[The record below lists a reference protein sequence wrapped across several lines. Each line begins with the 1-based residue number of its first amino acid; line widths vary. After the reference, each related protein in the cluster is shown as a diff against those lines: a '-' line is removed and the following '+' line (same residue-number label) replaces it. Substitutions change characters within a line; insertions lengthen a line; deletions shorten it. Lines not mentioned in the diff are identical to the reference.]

1 MSIQSKRVI
10 ITEFDFIMKLKN
22 LKPAF
27 CRFEQQL
34 YLPVFSNILQN
45 RWLVF
50 LLVSIYVVFVVLSS
64 LGYDVWHCPIRTA
77 LGVPCPGCGLS
88 SATICLFQGNLKA
101 AFSQHAF
108 SVVFFIGLIL
118 ATGVSLLPSSKNKI
132 AINWINQFERRT
144 GLFTYLMLALIIYWI
159 MRLRGWL

>member
-1 MSIQSKRVI
+1 
-10 ITEFDFIMKLKN
+10 MKLKN

-27 CRFEQQL
+27 FRFERQL
-34 YLPVFSNILQN
+34 YIPVFSNLLQH

-50 LLVSIYVVFVVLSS
+50 LFVSIYVVLVVFSS
-64 LGYDVWHCPIRTA
+64 LGYDVWHCPIRIA

-88 SATICLFQGNLKA
+88 SATICLLRGNWKA

-108 SVVFFIGLIL
+108 SVVFLIGSIL
-118 ATGVSLLPSSKNKI
+118 SVVVSSLPSSKNKI
-132 AINWINQFERRT
+132 VINWINQLERRT

-159 MRLRGWL
+159 MRLSTWL